1 MLRRLGSFRKGSP
14 CSILRFLCLATI
26 KMTREIHHLSEHE
39 LTDIIHQASKA
50 LEQKRQQARRET
62 IAEMKTLA
70 ASIGVEL
77 IIKDEA
83 GAPTTRQRAKVPIKF
98 RDPANP
104 NHAWSGR
111 GARPKWL
118 QAYLEQGRTIDE
130 FRV

>member
-1 MLRRLGSFRKGSP
+1 
-14 CSILRFLCLATI
+14 
-26 KMTREIHHLSEHE
+26 MTQEIHHLSEHE
-39 LTDIIHQASKA
+39 LTDIIQQASKA

-62 IAEMKTLA
+62 ITEMKALA

-83 GAPTTRQRAKVPIKF
+83 AASTARKGAKVPIKF

-111 GARPKWL
+111 GVRPKWL
-118 QAYLEQGRTIDE
+118 QAYLAQGRAIDE